1 MKAVVLAAGEG
12 LRLRP
17 LTLNK
22 PKHLIPVGGKPLL
35 EHLLLSLKAAG
46 LDEALIVVH
55 YFADQIKQYFGDGSK
70 IGMKLEYTFQKEVL
84 GTADATLL
92 AKSYV
97 KKEFLLVYGDL
108 LITPNVVKV
117 ILQSHKKM
125 KPSVSMAVVKVKHP
139 ERYGVVKL
147 TDSYVTDIIEKP
159 RSEMGSTQIA
169 NAGIYAFSTNI
180 FEKITKTQL
189 SPRGECELTDSLRLL
204 IHDQQSILAVQIPP
218 EEWHDV
224 GRPWDLLEA
233 NQKALSQI
241 KTKVVGQ
248 IEDGAHILGPV
259 EVAEGTRVR
268 SGAYIEGPVFID
280 EKSDIGP
287 NCFIRPYTSIG
298 KNVRVGNAC
307 EIKNSILMDKTRVG
321 HLSYVGDSVI
331 GEDCNLGAGTLIA
344 NYRLDGKT
352 IKMSVKDEIVDSERS
367 KLGAI
372 IGDQVKTGIN
382 ALLMPGV
389 KIGPKSWIGP
399 NVVVDEDVSSNEFL
413 RLKQSL
419 K

>member
-12 LRLRP
+12 IRLRP

-22 PKHLIPVGGKPLL
+22 PKHLLPVGGKPLL
-35 EHLLLSLKAAG
+35 EHLLLSIKAAG
-46 LDEALIVVH
+46 LNEALIVVH
-55 YFADQIKQYFGDGSK
+55 YLADQIKQYFGDGSK
-70 IGMKLEYTFQKEVL
+70 IGMKLEYAFQKEVL
-84 GTADATLL
+84 GTADATIL
-92 AKSYV
+92 AKPYV
-97 KKEFLLVYGDL
+97 KKDFLLVYGDL
-108 LITPNVVKV
+108 LITSNTVKL
-117 ILQSHKKM
+117 ILQSHKKL
-125 KPSVSMAVVKVKHP
+125 KSSVSMAVVYVKHP

-159 RSEMGSTQIA
+159 RSGTVSTHIA

-180 FEKITKTQL
+180 FEKITQTQM
-189 SPRGECELTDSLRLL
+189 SPRGEREITDSLRLL
-204 IHDQQSILAVQIPP
+204 IQDQQSISAVQIPR

-233 NQKALSQI
+233 NKKALSQI
-241 KTKVVGQ
+241 KSKVVGQ
-248 IEDGAHILGPV
+248 IEDGAHIIGPV

-280 EKSDIGP
+280 EESDIGP

-298 KNVRVGNAC
+298 KEVRVGNAC

-331 GEDCNLGAGTLIA
+331 GEDCNLGAGTITA

-367 KLGAI
+367 KLGVI

-389 KIGPKSWIGP
+389 KIGSKSWIGP
-399 NVVVDEDVSSNEFL
+399 NVVVDEDVSSNDFL
-413 RLKQSL
+413 LLKQSL